1 MNTNTDR
8 SASSVTGRVR
18 ARRAATLSV
27 AGVLAGLALAPTGAF
42 ADHPTTEGGGT
53 ATHTGDKWSYMYVG
67 HPKETHSG
75 DTWSYMYDVAQR
87 KEAMARDRVAR
98 ADQLTSDAS
107 GTSTGYVDAWSYMYD
122 TDQGN
127 VQVIRHRT
135 PPAKARHDSVP
146 QRKAH
151 PALAS
156 IVVSVTRGDPATC
169 YLPDTVDPGT
179 RRLIAVQLC
188 GNAHVVPAVFLAR
201 AAIYEPAYE
210 SVYSLGHL

>member
-8 SASSVTGRVR
+8 DTTRTT
-18 ARRAATLSV
+18 RRAATLSV
-27 AGVLAGLALAPTGAF
+27 AGVLAGLAMAPTVAL
-42 ADHPTTEGGGT
+42 ADHPTSEGGGT
-53 ATHTGDKWSYMYVG
+53 ATTSGDKWSYMYVA

-75 DTWSYMYDVAQR
+75 DKYSYMYDVAQR
-87 KEAMARDRVAR
+87 KEAMARDRVAH
-98 ADQLTSDAS
+98 ADQLTSEAS
-107 GTSTGYVDAWSYMYD
+107 GTSTGYVNAWSYMYDTD

-127 VQVIRHRT
+127 VQVIRHRI

-151 PALAS
+151 PALAN

-169 YLPDTVDPGT
+169 YLPDTVDPET

-188 GNAHVVPAVFLAR
+188 DKASIVPAVFLAR
-201 AAIYEPAYE
+201 AAYYEPAYE

>member
-8 SASSVTGRVR
+8 DTARSTGGAR

-27 AGVLAGLALAPTGAF
+27 AGVLAGLALTPTSAL
-42 ADHPTTEGGGT
+42 AIRPVPEGGGT
-53 ATHTGDKWSYMYVG
+53 T
-67 HPKETHSG
+67 THSG
-75 DTWSYMYDVAQR
+75 DKWSYMYDVAQR
-87 KEAMARDRVAR
+87 KEAMARVQDTNEAQ
-98 ADQLTSDAS
+98 ASSDAS
-107 GTSTGYVDAWSYMYD
+107 ETPTGYVNAWSYMYD

-127 VQVIRHRT
+127 VQVIRHRI

-151 PALAS
+151 PALAN

-188 GNAHVVPAVFLAR
+188 GKAHIVPAVFLAR
-201 AAIYEPAYE
+201 AAYYEPAYE